1 MIRKFNVLV
10 FSLAA
15 TLPAFAMDAAQ
26 AEAKQTIP
34 LVNGETLYVFKDGK
48 MAKADRYGRSVFLTQ
63 GEVVQS
69 ADGKKISTVGNEIAR
84 LDYLGR
90 KGHQN

>member
-1 MIRKFNVLV
+1 MIRNFNVLV

-84 LDYLGR
+84 LDNLGR

>member
-26 AEAKQTIP
+26 AEARQTIP

-84 LDYLGR
+84 LDNLGR

>member
-1 MIRKFNVLV
+1 MIRKFNILVLS
-10 FSLAA
+10 FAA

-26 AEAKQTIP
+26 FEAKQTVP

-48 MAKADRYGRSVFLTQ
+48 MAKANRFGRTVFLKQ

-69 ADGKKISTVGNEIAR
+69 AGGQKISTVGNEVAR
-84 LDYLGR
+84 LDVLGR
-90 KGHQN
+90 KGHEN

>member
-69 ADGKKISTVGNEIAR
+69 ADGKKISTVGNEIVR
-84 LDYLGR
+84 LDNLGR

>member
-26 AEAKQTIP
+26 AEAKQTIQ

-84 LDYLGR
+84 LDNLGR

>member
-15 TLPAFAMDAAQ
+15 TLPAFAMDVAQ

-84 LDYLGR
+84 LDNLGR

>member
-84 LDYLGR
+84 LDNLGR
-90 KGHQN
+90 KGHEN

>member
-84 LDYLGR
+84 LGVVSENG
-90 KGHQN
+90 K

>member
-34 LVNGETLYVFKDGK
+34 LVDGETLYVFKDGK

-84 LDYLGR
+84 LDNLGR

>member
-1 MIRKFNVLV
+1 MIRKFNILVLS
-10 FSLAA
+10 FAA
-15 TLPAFAMDAAQ
+15 TIPAFAMDAAQ
-26 AEAKQTIP
+26 AEAKQTVP
-34 LVNGETLYVFKDGK
+34 LVNGETLYIFKDGK

-69 ADGKKISTVGNEIAR
+69 ADGQKISTVGNEIAR
-84 LDYLGR
+84 LDNLGR

>member
-34 LVNGETLYVFKDGK
+34 LVNGETLYVFNDGK

-84 LDYLGR
+84 LDNLGR

>member
-10 FSLAA
+10 FSIAA

-48 MAKADRYGRSVFLTQ
+48 MAKADRHGRSVFLTQ

-84 LDYLGR
+84 LDNLGR

>member
-69 ADGKKISTVGNEIAR
+69 ADGKKISTVGNEIMR
-84 LDYLGR
+84 LDNLGR